1 MVILSTLRFVIK
13 RAFHHRAILL
23 PVLLGVLAAVTILCS
38 VPLFS
43 TAASNVGLRA
53 TLDAPAQAVDKNL
66 RIDFTIEDPKVFSRP
81 WKMRMPLYR
90 RMEQNAQLQE
100 YNCVEFTEQLLY
112 GHLVKQPNK

>member
-43 TAASNVGLRA
+43 TAASNIGLRA
-53 TLDAPAQAVDKNL
+53 TLDAPTQAVTKNL
-66 RIDFTIEDPKVFSRP
+66 RIDFATPALDPNTYAHATKQVTANVQYYLGSSLAPNAPLRRAKVSD
-81 WKMRMPLYR
+81 
-90 RMEQNAQLQE
+90 QA
-100 YNCVEFTEQLLY
+100 
-112 GHLVKQPNK
+112 